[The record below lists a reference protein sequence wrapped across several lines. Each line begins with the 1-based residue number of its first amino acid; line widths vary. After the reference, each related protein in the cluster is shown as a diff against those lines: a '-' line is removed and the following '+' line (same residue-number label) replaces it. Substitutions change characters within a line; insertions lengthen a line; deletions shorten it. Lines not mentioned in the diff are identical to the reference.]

1 MPSSRGKTRRVQHG
15 RKRVVRALL
24 RHLLCPFNENIVVL
38 LGAQVSY
45 PCSSRLVGE
54 HAHVGHAART
64 QTRGYGEFDVRG
76 EAVLNPRLPEFL
88 KGHGHVTFSLDAATT
103 GVTYI
108 QLRCH
113 NVHPRCISLNLKRL
127 FGCRCRCRWGPKSW
141 FARGSGFRHGTGCLG
156 PSTSEPCLWQ
166 TFQCSHKRCRH
177 A

>member
-1 MPSSRGKTRRVQHG
+1 MPSSRGKTERVQHG

-24 RHLLCPFNENIVVL
+24 RHLLRPFNEDVVVL
-38 LGAQVSY
+38 LGGQVSY

-64 QTRGYGEFDVRG
+64 QTRGYGEFDLRG
-76 EAVLNPRLPEFL
+76 ETVLGPCILEFF
-88 KGHGHVTFSLDAATT
+88 KRHCHVALSLDAAAA

-108 QLRCH
+108 QLRWH
-113 NVHPRCISLNLKRL
+113 SLHPRCYWLNLKRL
-127 FGCRCRCRWGPKSW
+127 CGRRCRCRWGPKSW
-141 FARGSGFRHGTGCLG
+141 CARGSGFRHGTGCLG
-156 PSTSEPCLWQ
+156 PSTSEPSLWQ